1 MKNKVTVIGAGNVG
15 ASTALYIAER
25 GLADVTLIDRP
36 EMDGMPQGKAL
47 DMEEAAP
54 LWHKGVRM
62 TGSTNLA
69 DVAGSDVVVMTA
81 GFPRKPG
88 MSRTDLL
95 KANADIIKPA
105 AEAVKQYAPNAYVV
119 VVTNPLDVMAWYFS
133 HTAGFPR
140 KPGMSRTDLL
150 KANAD
155 IIKPAAEAVKQYAPN
170 AYVVVVTNP
179 LDVMA
184 WYFSHIT
191 GFPANRVIGMAGI
204 LDSARFRAF
213 LAMELGVSGAD
224 IQAMVLG
231 GHGDSMV
238 PVTQYTVAGG
248 IPVSEL
254 IPADRLTQIVQRT
267 RDGGA
272 EIVKLLKTGSAYYAP
287 AMSAVEM
294 VEAILLDQKRLVP
307 CSVALN
313 GEYGLKDLFIGVP
326 IVLGGK
332 GVERIVSLKLSE
344 ADQAALHKSAKD
356 VADMIAELKS

>member
-15 ASTALYIAER
+15 ASTALFIAER

-69 DVAGSDVVVMTA
+69 DVKGSDVVVMTA

-88 MSRTDLL
+88 MSRSDLL
-95 KANADIIKPA
+95 KANAEIVKPA
-105 AEAVKQYAPNAYVV
+105 AEAVKQHAPNATVV
-119 VVTNPLDVMAWYFS
+119 VVTNPLDVMTWYFWHVS
-133 HTAGFPR
+133 GLPR
-140 KPGMSRTDLL
+140 
-150 KANAD
+150 
-155 IIKPAAEAVKQYAPN
+155 
-170 AYVVVVTNP
+170 
-179 LDVMA
+179 
-184 WYFSHIT
+184 
-191 GFPANRVIGMAGI
+191 NRVVGMAGI

-238 PVTQYTVAGG
+238 PVTRYTVAGG
-248 IPVSEL
+248 IPVEEL
-254 IPADRLTQIVQRT
+254 IPADRLAQIVQRT

-307 CSVALN
+307 CSVSLE

-332 GVERIVSLKLSE
+332 GVERIVSLKLSDT
-344 ADQAALHKSAKD
+344 DQAALAKSAKD
-356 VADMIAELKS
+356 VSDMIAELKG

>member
-1 MKNKVTVIGAGNVG
+1 VKNKVAVIGAGNVG
-15 ASTALYIAER
+15 ASAALYIAER

-36 EMDGMPQGKAL
+36 EMEGMPQGKAL

-62 TGSTNLA
+62 TGASDLSA
-69 DVAGSDVVVMTA
+69 VKGSDVVVMTA

-88 MSRTDLL
+88 MSRSDLL
-95 KANADIIKPA
+95 KANAEIVKPA
-105 AEAVKQYAPNAYVV
+105 AEAVKQYAPNAIVV
-119 VVTNPLDVMAWYFS
+119 VVTNPLDVMAWYFGHVS
-133 HTAGFPR
+133 GFPR
-140 KPGMSRTDLL
+140 
-150 KANAD
+150 
-155 IIKPAAEAVKQYAPN
+155 E
-170 AYVVVVTNP
+170 
-179 LDVMA
+179 
-184 WYFSHIT
+184 
-191 GFPANRVIGMAGI
+191 RVIGMAGI

-213 LAMELGVSGAD
+213 LSQELGISGSD

-238 PVTQYTVAGG
+238 PVTRYTVAGG
-248 IPVSEL
+248 VPVEEL
-254 IPADRLTQIVQRT
+254 IAPERLAQIVQRT

-307 CSVALN
+307 CSVLLK

-326 IVLGGK
+326 IILGGK
-332 GVERIVSLKLSE
+332 GVEKIVELKLSD
-344 ADQAALHKSAKD
+344 ADKAALHKSAKD
-356 VADMIAELKS
+356 VADMIAELKD

>member
-105 AEAVKQYAPNAYVV
+105 AEAVKQYAPNAVVV
-119 VVTNPLDVMAWYFS
+119 VVTNPLDVMAWYF
-133 HTAGFPR
+133 A
-140 KPGMSRTDLL
+140 
-150 KANAD
+150 
-155 IIKPAAEAVKQYAPN
+155 
-170 AYVVVVTNP
+170 
-179 LDVMA
+179 
-184 WYFSHIT
+184 HIT

-213 LAMELGVSGAD
+213 LAMELGVSGGD

-238 PVTQYTVAGG
+238 PVTKYTVAGG
-248 IPVSEL
+248 IPVEEL
-254 IPADRLTQIVQRT
+254 IPADRLAQIVQRT

-332 GVERIVSLKLSE
+332 GVERIVTLKLSD
-344 ADQAALHKSAKD
+344 ADQAALNKSAKD

>member
-133 HTAGFPR
+133 H
-140 KPGMSRTDLL
+140 
-150 KANAD
+150 
-155 IIKPAAEAVKQYAPN
+155 
-170 AYVVVVTNP
+170 
-179 LDVMA
+179 
-184 WYFSHIT
+184 IT

-254 IPADRLTQIVQRT
+254 IPADRLAQIVQRT

>member
-1 MKNKVTVIGAGNVG
+1 VKNKVAVIGAGNVG

-36 EMDGMPQGKAL
+36 EMEGMPQGKAL
-47 DMEEAAP
+47 DMQEAAP
-54 LWHKGVRM
+54 LWHKGPQL
-62 TGSTNLA
+62 TGATDLA
-69 DVAGSDVVVMTA
+69 AVKGSDVVVMTA

-95 KANADIIKPA
+95 KANADIVRPA
-105 AEAVKQYAPNAYVV
+105 AEAVKQHAPNAIVV

-133 HTAGFPR
+133 H
-140 KPGMSRTDLL
+140 
-150 KANAD
+150 
-155 IIKPAAEAVKQYAPN
+155 V
-170 AYVVVVTNP
+170 
-179 LDVMA
+179 
-184 WYFSHIT
+184 T
-191 GFPANRVIGMAGI
+191 GFPKQRVLGMAGI

-213 LAMELGVSGAD
+213 LAMELGISGAD

-238 PVTQYTVAGG
+238 PVTRYTVAGG
-248 IPVSEL
+248 IPVEEL
-254 IPADRLTQIVQRT
+254 IAPERLAQIVQRT

-307 CSVALN
+307 CSVPLN

-326 IVLGGK
+326 IILGAK
-332 GVERIVSLKLSE
+332 GVEKIVQLKLSDT
-344 ADQAALHKSAKD
+344 DQAALAKSAKD
-356 VADMIAELKS
+356 VADMIKELKG